1 MTPIRF
7 GRIKSEKEQRE
18 LADMAAAVARYQGPI
33 TYCRPGVARGHQT
46 KVTYDAMPPQPE
58 PRAEG

>member
-46 KVTYDAMPPQPE
+46 KVTYDAMPRPPE
-58 PRAEG
+58 PCAEG